1 MALVYSDRMRTTEDK
16 QKVFAVFEETFDAR
30 PYDRCV
36 DVRVTTDHVQIGHSW
51 LERRGSMANLD
62 ASGRDW
68 SLQLLHHSVAP
79 LEALMKCVE
88 MNWMAIL
95 VSEPFWHLSLGCLFV

>member
-1 MALVYSDRMRTTEDK
+1 VALVYSDRMRTAEDK
-16 QKVFAVFEETFDAR
+16 QKVFTVFEETFDVR

-62 ASGRDW
+62 AGGRDW

-79 LEALMKCVE
+79 LESLMKCVE

-95 VSEPFWHLSLGCLFV
+95 VSGRFLHLSLGCLFV